1 MPSPS
6 SASAS
11 VRASH
16 ISRHEQ
22 YYLRGGDVKFLVDGV
37 QFRLHSHFFERESDF
52 FRNLLMGPTS
62 PGHDEDRLDN
72 GDYRLDDVTSD
83 DFATFLWVFYNP
95 VYHMDDRDQNDWVV
109 ILRLADK
116 WGFNNIK
123 ELATRRLET
132 KDMDEVVR
140 VGYYQDY
147 GVAPQYHIR
156 HLAVLITRELPL
168 TIEEG
173 EKLGIKT
180 AMRIARAR
188 ETARAEKKDGL
199 RTPTTAT
206 LDDDEMKNVV
216 YSIFGF
222 EQPPEPTPPKPEE
235 GDATTKEQPEPGY
248 HLPKA
253 NGAGPKGSA
262 FRMARPSPHVDTSVN
277 VLAAQASTPVSAR
290 PPTSFKRGGR

>member
-1 MPSPS
+1 
-6 SASAS
+6 
-11 VRASH
+11 
-16 ISRHEQ
+16 
-22 YYLRGGDVKFLVDGV
+22 
-37 QFRLHSHFFERESDF
+37 
-52 FRNLLMGPTS
+52 
-62 PGHDEDRLDN
+62 
-72 GDYRLDDVTSD
+72 
-83 DFATFLWVFYNP
+83 
-95 VYHMDDRDQNDWVV
+95 MDDRDQNDWVV

-116 WGFNNIK
+116 WGFDTIK
-123 ELATRRLET
+123 ELATRRLEI
-132 KDMDEVVR
+132 KEMDEVDR
-140 VGYYQDY
+140 VGYYQNY

-156 HLAVLITRELPL
+156 HLAVLIQRELPL

-173 EKLGIKT
+173 EKLGIRT

-199 RTPTTAT
+199 RTPTSAT

-222 EQPPEPTPPKPEE
+222 ERPPEPTPAKPEE
-235 GDATTKEQPEPGY
+235 ADAAAKEQPEQGY

-277 VLAAQASTPVSAR
+277 GKCATLSIHST
-290 PPTSFKRGGR
+290 